1 MSMRVWEKVQ
11 KMPPALN
18 FAGRSGHT
26 VGSGPLFPV
35 CKRFAFLVGW
45 ISEGFRGSDS
55 GVGLLAQSVDIGA
68 GGILESAFWGV
79 TSGAAPEAE
88 VPDKCR

>member
-1 MSMRVWEKVQ
+1 M
-11 KMPPALN
+11 
-18 FAGRSGHT
+18 
-26 VGSGPLFPV
+26 
-35 CKRFAFLVGW
+35 GW

-79 TSGAAPEAE
+79 TSSVAPEAE
-88 VPDKCR
+88 VPDKCRYVSFLHSLDPKQKWHENNQRFRKITMFNYSLP

>member
-1 MSMRVWEKVQ
+1 ML
-11 KMPPALN
+11 PALN

-35 CKRFAFLVGW
+35 CKRFAEFVRFAFLVGW

-68 GGILESAFWGV
+68 GGILESAFWEV
-79 TSGAAPEAE
+79 TSGVAPEAE